1 MGTDIREEDKQMCN
15 RGKKRMEE
23 RRADDRLINAVC
35 DGGGSGGWG
44 RRMVG

>member
-1 MGTDIREEDKQMCN
+1 MQHSEERKAG

-23 RRADDRLINAVC
+23 RQVDDRLIYAAC

>member
-1 MGTDIREEDKQMCN
+1 MQHSEEQKAG